1 MRSTKNLSNNHKK
14 INPYKNAS
22 NKFIDAAKRR
32 HEAKLEIPIKI
43 NDKITICVSQEK
55 IDEIGVENIIKEYKL
70 KCNIK

>member
-22 NKFIDAAKRR
+22 NKFVAAAKKR